1 MPGNALFNTLFSV
14 TLQDIVSSNVVKVFF
29 ELNIRFFLFF
39 HYELR
44 NKRYCLIVYP
54 RNSGL
59 YFCFVFD
66 LMIEKRRNTQDAIL
80 SEKQLT
86 TDHI

>member
-14 TLQDIVSSNVVKVFF
+14 TLQDIFSSNVVKVFF
-29 ELNIRFFLFF
+29 ELNIRFFLFWIIF
-39 HYELR
+39 
-44 NKRYCLIVYP
+44 
-54 RNSGL
+54 
-59 YFCFVFD
+59 FFVFD

-80 SEKQLT
+80 SEQQLT